1 MPPPNP
7 QESVDAPLPVGEDEF
22 RLIADSAPVAV
33 WVTRLDR
40 RRSFVNRA
48 YAEFVGLPYDE
59 ALEFD
64 WREIVHPDD
73 AARLLQ
79 ESIAGEASLKT
90 FELVGRYRRHD
101 GVWKWLH
108 STSQPRWDRD
118 GNHAGFIGVAH
129 DVTEAKEGELA
140 LREREAQLSAFI
152 GQATAGFGQVDLDG
166 RFTLVND
173 RFCEIAG
180 WSREELLTKTMLD
193 ITHPDDSGR
202 NAGLFD
208 RAVRD
213 GTPYTH
219 EKRYVR
225 KDGSEVW
232 VNNSVSVIRRPD
244 GEPFGVLAISL
255 DVTARRNA
263 EESLRKGEETLR
275 LAVEGA
281 GMATW
286 ELDLTTMEGGWSPNR
301 FDLLGLRRTPDLRGT
316 VDDWL
321 DRVAPDDREMVREA
335 CYRCFRHGIPYTID
349 YRIRRADN
357 GEERWLQSHGSRV
370 ADSGGGPRR
379 FVGVSIDITERK
391 RAEEKLRRSEE
402 SVRLAAA
409 GAGMATWELDLPSME
424 GGWSANRFD
433 LLGLRRTPDLRGSVD
448 DWLERIVPEDRA
460 EARSAVFRCFELGE
474 PYAIEYRIRRA
485 DTGEERWLRS
495 HGSRIADSAGGPR
508 RFVGISFDITEHKR
522 AEGELRES
530 EARFRTI
537 FEQAN
542 DFLIT
547 TTLDQKVTQVNPA
560 VLAALGYTE
569 EELVGRPISDFM
581 DPDQFEISR
590 AAVAQKL
597 ANGGATRLT
606 LAVRAK
612 DGRELIWETN
622 SRLTIDEQGQPT
634 GLHAIGRDVTQ
645 AKRDEA
651 HLRLLIDELNH
662 RVKNTLAIV
671 QGIAQQTFKAG
682 VEPIA
687 ARRAF
692 EGRLAALSEAHNLLT
707 REHWGPVSMA
717 QIIGDAVM
725 PHGGDAGR
733 FELDGPDLP
742 IAPKTAISLALA
754 IHELA
759 TNAVKYGAI
768 SRPEGKV
775 AISWEKIGTRAAPR
789 LSLVW
794 IERGGPEVV
803 VPAKRGFG
811 TRMIERG
818 LAAELGGTVKIAFE
832 PGGLVCVVDAPLPE
846 VGPPEVGS

>member
-1 MPPPNP
+1 MRPPSN
-7 QESVDAPLPVGEDEF
+7 QDSIEASLPVGEDEF

-48 YAEFVGLPYDE
+48 YAEFVGVPYQD
-59 ALEFD
+59 ALDFD
-64 WREIVHPDD
+64 WREVIHPAD
-73 AARLLQ
+73 APRLLQ

-90 FELVGRYRRHD
+90 FDLEGRYRRHD
-101 GVWKWLH
+101 GAWRWLH
-108 STSQPRWDRD
+108 STSQPRWDAQ
-118 GNHAGFIGVAH
+118 GNHIGFIGVAH
-129 DVTEAKEGELA
+129 DVTDAKEAELA
-140 LREREAQLSAFI
+140 LRESEAQLTAFI
-152 GQATAGFGQVDLDG
+152 NQATAGFGQVDLDG
-166 RFTLVND
+166 KFTLVND

-180 WSREELLTKTMLD
+180 WSREELLGKTMLE
-193 ITHPDDSGR
+193 ITHPDDVRR
-202 NAGLFD
+202 NIGLFE
-208 RAVRD
+208 RAVKH
-213 GTPYTH
+213 GTSYTH
-219 EKRYVR
+219 EKRYIGR
-225 KDGSEVW
+225 DGHETW
-232 VNNSVSVIRRPD
+232 VNNSVSVIRRTD
-244 GEPFGVLAISL
+244 GEPFGVLAIAL
-255 DVTARRNA
+255 DITQRRQA
-263 EESLRKGEETLR
+263 EEALRKGEETLR

-286 ELDLTTMEGGWSPNR
+286 ELDLTTMEGAWSPNR

-321 DRVAPDDREMVREA
+321 DRILPDDREMVREA
-335 CYRCFRHGIPYTID
+335 SYRCFRHGLPYTID

-357 GEERWLQSHGSRV
+357 GEVRWLQSHGTRV
-370 ADSGGGPRR
+370 SDGGGGPRR

-391 RAEEKLRRSEE
+391 RAEEELRRSEE
-402 SVRLAAA
+402 SVRLAAE

-433 LLGLRRTPDLRGSVD
+433 LLGLPRTRDLRGTVD
-448 DWLERIVPEDRA
+448 DWLERIEPEDRA
-460 EARSAVFRCFELGE
+460 YARSAVFRCFELGE
-474 PYAIEYRIRRA
+474 PYTIEYRIRRA

-495 HGSRIADSAGGPR
+495 HGSRIADSGGGPR
-508 RFVGISFDITEHKR
+508 RFVGISFDITERKR
-522 AEGELRES
+522 AEEDLRES
-530 EARFRTI
+530 EGRFRTI

-560 VLAALGYTE
+560 VLAALGYAE
-569 EELVGRPISDFM
+569 EELVGHPISDFM

-590 AAVAQKL
+590 AAVAKKL
-597 ANGGATRLT
+597 AEGGTTRLT
-606 LAVRAK
+606 LTVRAK

-622 SRLTIDEQGQPT
+622 SRLTADEQGNPT

-671 QGIAQQTFKAG
+671 QGIAQQTFKTGA
-682 VEPIA
+682 EPVA

-733 FELDGPDLP
+733 FDLDGPDLP

-759 TNAVKYGAI
+759 TNAVKHGAL
-768 SRPEGKV
+768 SQPEGKV
-775 AISWEKIGTRAAPR
+775 AIEWAKTGTRDVPR
-789 LSLVW
+789 LSLTW
-794 IERGGPEVV
+794 TERGGPPVV
-803 VPAKRGFG
+803 VPNKRGFG

-846 VGPPEVGS
+846 VGT